1 MKFGPL
7 RSSRPSPPPPPFDER
22 RPRIL
27 YIEDEDINWE
37 VAESELEPRFNID
50 WARSARD
57 AFWLIS
63 QNIYHM
69 ILMDI
74 QLSRSDID
82 GLEIARILKRRPVQ
96 TFVPE
101 YAKGVEALDTP
112 IVFVTAYTAR
122 YSKDDILDAGGE
134 DLLSKPVNFTL
145 LSLIL
150 ARVWGRGRAPS
161 MPPSV
166 R

>member
-1 MKFGPL
+1 MKLVPVKT
-7 RSSRPSPPPPPFDER
+7 SRPLIPQAYDER

-37 VAESELEPRFNID
+37 VAESELEPRFHIE
-50 WARSARD
+50 WARNARD
-57 AFWLIS
+57 AFWRIS
-63 QNIYHM
+63 QNVYHM

-74 QLSRSDID
+74 QLSRSEID
-82 GLEIARILKRRPVQ
+82 GLEIARILKRRPAK
-96 TFVPE
+96 TIIPE
-101 YAKGVEALDTP
+101 YAHGIEALDTP

-122 YSKDDILDAGGE
+122 YSRDDILEAGGE
-134 DLLSKPVNFTL
+134 DLIAKPVNFTL

-150 ARVWGRGRAPS
+150 ARVWGRGRASS

>member
-1 MKFGPL
+1 MKLVPIKGP
-7 RSSRPSPPPPPFDER
+7 RPVPLSIRYDER

-27 YIEDEDINWE
+27 YIEDEDVNWE

-50 WARSARD
+50 WARNARD
-57 AFWLIS
+57 AFWRIS
-63 QNIYHM
+63 ESVYHM

-74 QLSRSDID
+74 QLSRSDLN
-82 GLEIARILKRRPVQ
+82 GLEIARILKRRPIR
-96 TFVPE
+96 TIIPE
-101 YAKGVEALDTP
+101 YAKGIEALDTP

-122 YSKDDILDAGGE
+122 YSREDILDAGGE
-134 DLLSKPVNFTL
+134 DLLSKPVNFQL

-150 ARVWGRGRAPS
+150 ARVWGRGKAPS
-161 MPPSV
+161 MPPSF